1 MKALK
6 APNARAWQLE
16 SDRANDERETRHL
29 ACERVRRTLD
39 CSCVA
44 AVQTRPLSDTNL
56 PEQMAAVPKI
66 PMTTHAMHRLKNRG
80 ITLEQVRIVTEFGM
94 QQRSHGATRYALD
107 KKSRQLVAEGL
118 PSNFLRRAGSLDIVA
133 VYSDDGVLITASHR
147 TERLR
152 RDVTK
157 H

>member
-16 SDRANDERETRHL
+16 SDRDNDERETRRL
-29 ACERVRRTLD
+29 ACERVRRMLD
-39 CSCVA
+39 RSCDA
-44 AVQTRPLSDTNL
+44 AVQTRP
-56 PEQMAAVPKI
+56 MAAVPKI

-118 PSNFLRRAGSLDIVA
+118 PSNFLRRAGLLDIVA